1 MKKLYIF
8 FAILIMI
15 ILVPQIAFGA
25 GSASISAPASVESG
39 SNVTI
44 KVTLSNVAAWNIKIK
59 ASGATDGATKSYADA
74 TEDAENTTKTFSV
87 TCNSKGAGT
96 ITVTVT
102 GDITSADGANKDIS
116 LTKAI
121 TVKEKQVNNSTNNN
135 PSQPTNPP
143 TSGTTSKPNT
153 PSSGGQTSSGQTT
166 GGQTSSGQTTGG
178 QTSSG
183 QTTGGQTSS
192 GQTTGGQTQNGQT
205 TNENVKKE
213 AEARLAELSV
223 LGYEISPA
231 FNKDT
236 QEYFVEVP
244 LTQENVTIDAKTLGS
259 KAQIQGTGNYEV
271 KEGNNVFEIAVTAE
285 NGETKTYK
293 LNVAVVDKNPI
304 IATINQKQYTVVKQA
319 KLLKKPN
326 LYEETTIKINDIE
339 VPAFKNETNKL
350 IIVGIKDENNQI
362 LYATYNDGKY
372 DIYTEVTSKNLLLYI
387 TEGKLERYKKTSV
400 TINEKQYSAYEIN
413 DRFVVVYAMNVNNGE
428 YGYYKYD
435 KKDETFQYYEID
447 KAEQKEINVFAVI
460 SVILGILLVIS
471 IIVQIVINKKK
482 LKIENI

>member
-116 LTKAI
+116 LTKTI

-135 PSQPTNPP
+135 PSQPTNSS
-143 TSGTTSKPNT
+143 TSGTASKPNT

-166 GGQTSSGQTTGG
+166 GGQTTGG

-183 QTTGGQTSS
+183 QI
-192 GQTTGGQTQNGQT
+192 TGGQTQNWQT
-205 TNENVKKE
+205 TNENVEKE

-271 KEGNNVFEIAVTAE
+271 KEGNNVFEIVVTAE

-319 KLLKKPN
+319 KLLKKLN

-387 TEGKLERYKKTSV
+387 TEGKLEGYKKTSV

-447 KAEQKEINVFAVI
+447 KAEQKEINVFVVI

-471 IIVQIVINKKK
+471 IIAHIVINKKK

>member
-25 GSASISAPASVESG
+25 SFASISAPASVESG

-135 PSQPTNPP
+135 PSQPTNSS

-153 PSSGGQTSSGQTT
+153 PSS
-166 GGQTSSGQTTGG
+166 
-178 QTSSG
+178 
-183 QTTGGQTSS
+183 
-192 GQTTGGQTQNGQT
+192 GGQTQNGQT

-231 FNKDT
+231 FNKNT

-293 LNVAVVDKNPI
+293 LNVAVLDKNPI

-387 TEGKLERYKKTSV
+387 TEGKLEGYKKTSV

-471 IIVQIVINKKK
+471 IIAQIVINKKK

>member
-25 GSASISAPASVESG
+25 GSASISAPASVENG

-102 GDITSADGANKDIS
+102 GDITSADGADKDIS

-153 PSSGGQTSSGQTT
+153 PSSGGQT
-166 GGQTSSGQTTGG
+166 
-178 QTSSG
+178 
-183 QTTGGQTSS
+183 
-192 GQTTGGQTQNGQT
+192 QNGQT
-205 TNENVKKE
+205 TNENVEKE

-271 KEGNNVFEIAVTAE
+271 KEGNNVFEIVVTAE

-387 TEGKLERYKKTSV
+387 TEGKLEGYKKTSV

-471 IIVQIVINKKK
+471 IIAQIVINKKK

>member
-15 ILVPQIAFGA
+15 ILVPQIVFGA
-25 GSASISAPASVESG
+25 SSASISAPASVESG
-39 SNVTI
+39 SKVTI

-87 TCNSKGAGT
+87 TCNSKGTGK

-116 LTKAI
+116 LTKTI
-121 TVKEKQVNNSTNNN
+121 TVKEKKVNNSTNNK
-135 PSQPTNPP
+135 PSQSTNSS

-153 PSSGGQTSSGQTT
+153 PSS
-166 GGQTSSGQTTGG
+166 
-178 QTSSG
+178 
-183 QTTGGQTSS
+183 GGQTSS

-271 KEGNNVFEIAVTAE
+271 KEGNNIFEIVVTAE

-372 DIYTEVTSKNLLLYI
+372 DIYTEVTSKDLLLYI
-387 TEGKLERYKKTSV
+387 TEGKLEGYKKTSV

-447 KAEQKEINVFAVI
+447 KAEQKEINVFAII

-471 IIVQIVINKKK
+471 IIAQVVINKKK
-482 LKIENI
+482 LKIENRKYIKM

>member
-25 GSASISAPASVESG
+25 SFASISAPDSVKSG

-87 TCNSKGAGT
+87 TCNSKGTGK

-116 LTKAI
+116 LTKTI
-121 TVKEKQVNNSTNNN
+121 TVKEKKVNNSTNNK
-135 PSQPTNPP
+135 PSQSTNSS

-153 PSSGGQTSSGQTT
+153 PSS
-166 GGQTSSGQTTGG
+166 
-178 QTSSG
+178 
-183 QTTGGQTSS
+183 GGQTSS

-236 QEYFVEVP
+236 QEYFIEVP

-387 TEGKLERYKKTSV
+387 TEGKLEGYKKISV

-471 IIVQIVINKKK
+471 IIAQIVIKKKK

>member
-116 LTKAI
+116 LTKEI

-135 PSQPTNPP
+135 PSQPTNPS

-166 GGQTSSGQTTGG
+166 GGQT
-178 QTSSG
+178 
-183 QTTGGQTSS
+183 
-192 GQTTGGQTQNGQT
+192 QNGQT
-205 TNENVKKE
+205 TNEKVEKE

-271 KEGNNVFEIAVTAE
+271 KEGNNVFEIVVTAE

-319 KLLKKPN
+319 KLLKKLN

-350 IIVGIKDENNQI
+350 IIVGIKNENNQI

-387 TEGKLERYKKTSV
+387 TEGKLEGYKKTSV

-471 IIVQIVINKKK
+471 IIAQIVINKKK
-482 LKIENI
+482 LKIKNI

>member
-25 GSASISAPASVESG
+25 SFDSISAPASVESG

-87 TCNSKGAGT
+87 TCNSKGTGT

-116 LTKAI
+116 LTKTI
-121 TVKEKQVNNSTNNN
+121 TVKEKQVNNSTNNST
-135 PSQPTNPP
+135 SQPTNPP
-143 TSGTTSKPNT
+143 ASGTESKPNK
-153 PSSGGQTSSGQTT
+153 PST
-166 GGQTSSGQTTGG
+166 GGQTSNTQTAV
-178 QTSSG
+178 
-183 QTTGGQTSS
+183 
-192 GQTTGGQTQNGQT
+192 GQTQKGQT
-205 TNENVKKE
+205 VNENVEKE

-223 LGYEISPA
+223 LDYEISPA
-231 FNKDT
+231 FNKDI

-244 LTQENVTIDAKTLGS
+244 LTQENVKIYAKTLGS
-259 KAQIQGTGNYEV
+259 KAQIKGTGNYDV
-271 KEGNNVFEIAVTAE
+271 KEGNNVFEIVVTAE

-293 LNVAVVDKNPI
+293 LNVAVIDKNPI
-304 IATINQKQYTVVKQA
+304 TVIINQKQYTVVKQV
-319 KLLKKPN
+319 KLLQKPQ

-339 VPAFKNETNKL
+339 VPAFRNETNKL
-350 IIVGIKDENNQI
+350 IIVGIKDENSQI

-372 DIYTEVTSKNLLLYI
+372 EIYTEITSKNLLLYI
-387 TEGKLERYKKTSV
+387 TEGNLDGYKKTSV
-400 TINEKQYSAYEIN
+400 TINEQQYSAYEIN
-413 DRFVVVYAMNVNNGE
+413 DRFVFVYAMNVNNGE

-447 KAEQKEINVFAVI
+447 KTEQKDVNVFAVI
-460 SVILGILLVIS
+460 SVILGILLAIS
-471 IIVQIVINKKK
+471 VIVQIVINKRK
-482 LKIENI
+482 LKI

>member
-44 KVTLSNVAAWNIKIK
+44 RVTLSNVAAWNIKIK

-116 LTKAI
+116 LTKEI

-135 PSQPTNPP
+135 PSQPTNPS

-178 QTSSG
+178 QT
-183 QTTGGQTSS
+183 
-192 GQTTGGQTQNGQT
+192 QNGQT
-205 TNENVKKE
+205 TNEKVEKE

-244 LTQENVTIDAKTLGS
+244 LTQENVTIDAKTLGI

-271 KEGNNVFEIAVTAE
+271 KEGNNVFEIVVTAE

-319 KLLKKPN
+319 KLLKKLN

-350 IIVGIKDENNQI
+350 IIVGIKNENNQI

-387 TEGKLERYKKTSV
+387 TEGKLEGYKKTSV

-471 IIVQIVINKKK
+471 IIAQIVINKKK

>member
-25 GSASISAPASVESG
+25 SFASISAPASVESG

-121 TVKEKQVNNSTNNN
+121 TVKERQVNNSTNNN
-135 PSQPTNPP
+135 PSQPTNSS

-153 PSSGGQTSSGQTT
+153 QSSGGQTSSGQK
-166 GGQTSSGQTTGG
+166 
-178 QTSSG
+178 
-183 QTTGGQTSS
+183 
-192 GQTTGGQTQNGQT
+192 QNGQT

-259 KAQIQGTGNYEV
+259 KAQIQGTGNYDV
-271 KEGNNVFEIAVTAE
+271 KEGNNVFEIVVTAE

-387 TEGKLERYKKTSV
+387 TEGKLEGYKKTSV

-471 IIVQIVINKKK
+471 IIAQILINKKK

>member
-25 GSASISAPASVESG
+25 SFASISAPASVESG

-116 LTKAI
+116 LTKEI
-121 TVKEKQVNNSTNNN
+121 TVKEKQVNNSTNNK
-135 PSQPTNPP
+135 PSQPTNSS

-153 PSSGGQTSSGQTT
+153 PSS
-166 GGQTSSGQTTGG
+166 
-178 QTSSG
+178 
-183 QTTGGQTSS
+183 GGQTSS

-244 LTQENVTIDAKTLGS
+244 LTQENVTIDAKTLGN

-271 KEGNNVFEIAVTAE
+271 KEGNNVFEIVVTAE

-319 KLLKKPN
+319 KLLKKLN

-350 IIVGIKDENNQI
+350 IIVGIKNENNQI

-387 TEGKLERYKKTSV
+387 TEGKLEGYKKTSV

-447 KAEQKEINVFAVI
+447 KAEQKEINVFAVV
-460 SVILGILLVIS
+460 SVIL
-471 IIVQIVINKKK
+471 
-482 LKIENI
+482 

>member
-116 LTKAI
+116 LTKTI
-121 TVKEKQVNNSTNNN
+121 TVKEKQVNDSTNNK

-153 PSSGGQTSSGQTT
+153 PSAGE
-166 GGQTSSGQTTGG
+166 
-178 QTSSG
+178 
-183 QTTGGQTSS
+183 QTSS

-205 TNENVKKE
+205 TNEKVEKE

-259 KAQIQGTGNYEV
+259 KAQIQGTGNYDV
-271 KEGNNVFEIAVTAE
+271 KEGNNVFEIVVTAE

-319 KLLKKPN
+319 KLLKKLN

-387 TEGKLERYKKTSV
+387 TEGKLEGYKKTSV

-471 IIVQIVINKKK
+471 IIAQIVINKKK

>member
-44 KVTLSNVAAWNIKIK
+44 KVTLSDVAAWNIKIK

-116 LTKAI
+116 LTKEI
-121 TVKEKQVNNSTNNN
+121 TVKEKQVNNSTNNK
-135 PSQPTNPP
+135 PSQPTNPS

-166 GGQTSSGQTTGG
+166 GGQT
-178 QTSSG
+178 
-183 QTTGGQTSS
+183 
-192 GQTTGGQTQNGQT
+192 QNGQT
-205 TNENVKKE
+205 TNEKVEKE

-271 KEGNNVFEIAVTAE
+271 KEGNNVFEIVVTAE

-319 KLLKKPN
+319 KLLKKLN

-350 IIVGIKDENNQI
+350 IIVGIKNENNQI

-387 TEGKLERYKKTSV
+387 TEGKLEGYKKTSV

-471 IIVQIVINKKK
+471 IIAQIVINKKK

>member
-25 GSASISAPASVESG
+25 SFASISAPASVESG

-121 TVKEKQVNNSTNNN
+121 TVKERQVNNSTNNN
-135 PSQPTNPP
+135 PSQPTNSS

-153 PSSGGQTSSGQTT
+153 QSSGGQTSSGQK
-166 GGQTSSGQTTGG
+166 
-178 QTSSG
+178 
-183 QTTGGQTSS
+183 
-192 GQTTGGQTQNGQT
+192 QNGQT

-387 TEGKLERYKKTSV
+387 TEGKLEGYKKTSV

-471 IIVQIVINKKK
+471 IIAQILINKKK

>member
-25 GSASISAPASVESG
+25 SFASISAPASVESG

-116 LTKAI
+116 LTKEI

-135 PSQPTNPP
+135 PSQPTNSS

-153 PSSGGQTSSGQTT
+153 PSSGGQTL
-166 GGQTSSGQTTGG
+166 
-178 QTSSG
+178 
-183 QTTGGQTSS
+183 S

-205 TNENVKKE
+205 TNEKVEKE

-223 LGYEISPA
+223 LGYEINPA

-271 KEGNNVFEIAVTAE
+271 KEGNNIFEIVVTAE

-319 KLLKKPN
+319 KLLKKLN

-350 IIVGIKDENNQI
+350 IIVGIKNENNQI

-387 TEGKLERYKKTSV
+387 TEGKLEGYKKTSV

-460 SVILGILLVIS
+460 SVILGVLLVIS
-471 IIVQIVINKKK
+471 IIAQIVINKKK

>member
-25 GSASISAPASVESG
+25 SFASISAPASVESG

-121 TVKEKQVNNSTNNN
+121 TVKERQVNNSTNNN
-135 PSQPTNPP
+135 PSQPTNSS

-153 PSSGGQTSSGQTT
+153 QSSGGQTSSGQK
-166 GGQTSSGQTTGG
+166 
-178 QTSSG
+178 
-183 QTTGGQTSS
+183 
-192 GQTTGGQTQNGQT
+192 QNGQT

-259 KAQIQGTGNYEV
+259 KAQIQGTGNYDV
-271 KEGNNVFEIAVTAE
+271 KEGNNVFEIVVTAE

-387 TEGKLERYKKTSV
+387 TEGKLDGYKKTSV

-447 KAEQKEINVFAVI
+447 KAERKEINVFAVV

-471 IIVQIVINKKK
+471 IIAQILINKKK

>member
-116 LTKAI
+116 LTKTI

-135 PSQPTNPP
+135 PSQPTNSS
-143 TSGTTSKPNT
+143 TSGTASKPNT
-153 PSSGGQTSSGQTT
+153 PSS
-166 GGQTSSGQTTGG
+166 GG

-205 TNENVKKE
+205 TNENVEKE

-271 KEGNNVFEIAVTAE
+271 KEGNNVFEIVVTAE

-319 KLLKKPN
+319 KLLKKLN

-362 LYATYNDGKY
+362 LYATYIDGKY

-387 TEGKLERYKKTSV
+387 TEGKLEGYKKTSV

-460 SVILGILLVIS
+460 SVILGILFVIS
-471 IIVQIVINKKK
+471 IIAQIVINKKK

>member
-25 GSASISAPASVESG
+25 GAASISAPASVESG

-116 LTKAI
+116 LTKEI

-135 PSQPTNPP
+135 PSQPTNPS

-178 QTSSG
+178 QT
-183 QTTGGQTSS
+183 
-192 GQTTGGQTQNGQT
+192 QNGQT
-205 TNENVKKE
+205 TNENVEKE

-271 KEGNNVFEIAVTAE
+271 KEGNNVFEIVVTAE

-319 KLLKKPN
+319 KLLKKLN
-326 LYEETTIKINDIE
+326 LYEETIIKINDIE
-339 VPAFKNETNKL
+339 VPAVKIETNNL
-350 IIVGIKDENNQI
+350 ILVGIKNENNQI

-387 TEGKLERYKKTSV
+387 TEGKLEGYKKTSV

-471 IIVQIVINKKK
+471 IIAQIVINKKK
-482 LKIENI
+482 LKIKNI

>member
-59 ASGATDGATKSYADA
+59 TSGATDGVTKSYADA

-121 TVKEKQVNNSTNNN
+121 TVKERQVNNSTNNN
-135 PSQPTNPP
+135 PSQPTNSS
-143 TSGTTSKPNT
+143 TSETTSKPNT

-166 GGQTSSGQTTGG
+166 GGR
-178 QTSSG
+178 
-183 QTTGGQTSS
+183 
-192 GQTTGGQTQNGQT
+192 TQNGQT
-205 TNENVKKE
+205 TNENVEKE
-213 AEARLAELSV
+213 AEARLAELAV
-223 LGYEISPA
+223 LGYEMSPA

-271 KEGNNVFEIAVTAE
+271 KEGNNVFEIVVTAE

-387 TEGKLERYKKTSV
+387 TEGKLEGYKKTSV

-447 KAEQKEINVFAVI
+447 KAEQKEINVFAVV
-460 SVILGILLVIS
+460 SLILGILLVIS

-482 LKIENI
+482 LKMENI

>member
-15 ILVPQIAFGA
+15 ILAPQIVFGA
-25 GSASISAPASVESG
+25 GSASISAPSSVESS

-59 ASGATDGATKSYADA
+59 TSGATDGATKSYADA

-87 TCNSKGAGT
+87 TCNSKGTGT

-116 LTKAI
+116 LTKTI
-121 TVKEKQVNNSTNNN
+121 TVKEKQVNNSTNNS

-143 TSGTTSKPNT
+143 ASGTESKPNK
-153 PSSGGQTSSGQTT
+153 PST
-166 GGQTSSGQTTGG
+166 GGQTSNTQTA
-178 QTSSG
+178 
-183 QTTGGQTSS
+183 
-192 GQTTGGQTQNGQT
+192 GGQTQKGQT
-205 TNENVKKE
+205 ANENVEKE

-223 LGYEISPA
+223 LDYEISPA

-244 LTQENVTIDAKTLGS
+244 LTQENVKIDAKTLGS
-259 KAQIQGTGNYEV
+259 KAQIKGTGNYDV
-271 KEGNNVFEIAVTAE
+271 KEGNNVFEIIVTAE

-293 LNVAVVDKNPI
+293 LNVAVIDKNPI
-304 IATINQKQYTVVKQA
+304 TVTINQKQYTVVKQV
-319 KLLKKPN
+319 KLLQKPK

-350 IIVGIKDENNQI
+350 IIVGIKDENSPI
-362 LYATYNDGKY
+362 LYATYNAGKY
-372 DIYTEVTSKNLLLYI
+372 EIYTEITSKNLLLYI
-387 TEGKLERYKKTSV
+387 TEGNLEGYKKTFV
-400 TINEKQYSAYEIN
+400 TINEQQYSAYEIN
-413 DRFVVVYAMNVNNGE
+413 DRFVFVYAMNVNNGE

-435 KKDETFQYYEID
+435 KKEETFQYYEID
-447 KAEQKEINVFAVI
+447 KNEQKEINVFAVI
-460 SVILGILLVIS
+460 SVILGILLAISVIM
-471 IIVQIVINKKK
+471 QIVINKRKM
-482 LKIENI
+482 KI

>member
-102 GDITSADGANKDIS
+102 GDITSADGAYKDIS
-116 LTKAI
+116 LTKEI

-135 PSQPTNPP
+135 PSQPTNPS

-166 GGQTSSGQTTGG
+166 GGQT
-178 QTSSG
+178 
-183 QTTGGQTSS
+183 
-192 GQTTGGQTQNGQT
+192 QNGQT
-205 TNENVKKE
+205 TNEKVEKE

-271 KEGNNVFEIAVTAE
+271 KEGNNVFEIVVTAE

-319 KLLKKPN
+319 KLLKKLN

-350 IIVGIKDENNQI
+350 IIVGIKNENNQI

-387 TEGKLERYKKTSV
+387 TEGKLEGYKKTSV

-471 IIVQIVINKKK
+471 IIAQIVINKKK
-482 LKIENI
+482 LKIKNI

>member
-116 LTKAI
+116 LTKTI

-135 PSQPTNPP
+135 PSQPTNSS
-143 TSGTTSKPNT
+143 TSGTASKPNT

-166 GGQTSSGQTTGG
+166 GGQTTGG

-183 QTTGGQTSS
+183 QI
-192 GQTTGGQTQNGQT
+192 TGGQTQNGQT
-205 TNENVKKE
+205 TNENVEKE

-271 KEGNNVFEIAVTAE
+271 KEGNNVFEIVVTAE

-319 KLLKKPN
+319 KLLKKLN

-387 TEGKLERYKKTSV
+387 TEGKLEGYKKTSV

-460 SVILGILLVIS
+460 SVILGILFVIS
-471 IIVQIVINKKK
+471 IIAQIVINKKK

>member
-25 GSASISAPASVESG
+25 SFASISAPASVESG

-135 PSQPTNPP
+135 PSQPTNSS

-153 PSSGGQTSSGQTT
+153 QSSGGQTSSGQK
-166 GGQTSSGQTTGG
+166 
-178 QTSSG
+178 
-183 QTTGGQTSS
+183 
-192 GQTTGGQTQNGQT
+192 QNGQT

-319 KLLKKPN
+319 KLLQKPN

-387 TEGKLERYKKTSV
+387 TEGKLDGYKKTSV

-447 KAEQKEINVFAVI
+447 KAEQKEINVFAVV

>member
-25 GSASISAPASVESG
+25 SFASISAPASVESG

-116 LTKAI
+116 LTKEI

-135 PSQPTNPP
+135 PSQPTNQS

-153 PSSGGQTSSGQTT
+153 PSSGGQTSSS
-166 GGQTSSGQTTGG
+166 QTSS
-178 QTSSG
+178 
-183 QTTGGQTSS
+183 GQTSS

-205 TNENVKKE
+205 TNEKVEKE

-271 KEGNNVFEIAVTAE
+271 KEGNNVFEIVVTAE

-319 KLLKKPN
+319 KLLKKLN

-350 IIVGIKDENNQI
+350 IIVGIKNENNQI

-387 TEGKLERYKKTSV
+387 TEGKLEGYKKTSV

-471 IIVQIVINKKK
+471 IIAQIVINKKK
-482 LKIENI
+482 LKIKNI

>member
-116 LTKAI
+116 LTKTI

-135 PSQPTNPP
+135 PSKPTNSS
-143 TSGTTSKPNT
+143 TSGTASKPNT

-166 GGQTSSGQTTGG
+166 G
-178 QTSSG
+178 G

-205 TNENVKKE
+205 TNENVEKE

-271 KEGNNVFEIAVTAE
+271 KEGNNVFEIVVTAE

-319 KLLKKPN
+319 KLLKKLN

-387 TEGKLERYKKTSV
+387 TEGKLEGYKKTSV

-460 SVILGILLVIS
+460 SVILGILFVIS
-471 IIVQIVINKKK
+471 IIAQIVINKKK

>member
-8 FAILIMI
+8 FTILII
-15 ILVPQIAFGA
+15 IMLTPQIVFGA
-25 GSASISAPASVESG
+25 GSASISAPSSVESS

-59 ASGATDGATKSYADA
+59 TSGATDGATKSYADA

-87 TCNSKGAGT
+87 TCNSKGTGT

-116 LTKAI
+116 LTKTI
-121 TVKEKQVNNSTNNN
+121 TVKEKQVNNSTNNST
-135 PSQPTNPP
+135 SQPTNPP
-143 TSGTTSKPNT
+143 ASGTESKPNK
-153 PSSGGQTSSGQTT
+153 PST
-166 GGQTSSGQTTGG
+166 GGQTSNTQTA
-178 QTSSG
+178 
-183 QTTGGQTSS
+183 
-192 GQTTGGQTQNGQT
+192 GGQTQKGQT
-205 TNENVKKE
+205 VNENVEKE

-223 LGYEISPA
+223 LDYEISPA
-231 FNKDT
+231 FNKDI

-259 KAQIQGTGNYEV
+259 KAQIKGTGNYEV
-271 KEGNNVFEIAVTAE
+271 KEGNNVFEIVVTAE

-304 IATINQKQYTVVKQA
+304 IAKINQKQYTVVKQA
-319 KLLKKPN
+319 KLLQKPN

-350 IIVGIKDENNQI
+350 IIVGIKDENSQI

-372 DIYTEVTSKNLLLYI
+372 EIYTEITSKNLLLYI
-387 TEGKLERYKKTSV
+387 TEGNLDGYKKISV
-400 TINEKQYSAYEIN
+400 TINEQQYSAYEIN
-413 DRFVVVYAMNVNNGE
+413 DRFVFVYAMNVNNGE

-447 KAEQKEINVFAVI
+447 KTEQKDVNVFAVI
-460 SVILGILLVIS
+460 SVILGILLAIS
-471 IIVQIVINKKK
+471 VIVQIVINKRK
-482 LKIENI
+482 LKI

>member
-44 KVTLSNVAAWNIKIK
+44 RVTLSNVAAWNIKIK

-116 LTKAI
+116 LTKEI

-135 PSQPTNPP
+135 PSQPTNPS

-178 QTSSG
+178 QT
-183 QTTGGQTSS
+183 
-192 GQTTGGQTQNGQT
+192 QNGQT
-205 TNENVKKE
+205 TNEKVEKE

-271 KEGNNVFEIAVTAE
+271 KEENNVFEIVVTAE

-319 KLLKKPN
+319 KLLKKLN

-350 IIVGIKDENNQI
+350 IIVGIKNENNQI

-387 TEGKLERYKKTSV
+387 TEGKLEGYKKTSV

-413 DRFVVVYAMNVNNGE
+413 DRFVFVYAMNVNNGE

-471 IIVQIVINKKK
+471 IIAQIVINKKK

>member
-25 GSASISAPASVESG
+25 SFASISAPASVESG

-116 LTKAI
+116 LTKTM

-135 PSQPTNPP
+135 PSQPTNSS
-143 TSGTTSKPNT
+143 TSGTASKPNT
-153 PSSGGQTSSGQTT
+153 PSS

-205 TNENVKKE
+205 TNENVEKE

-271 KEGNNVFEIAVTAE
+271 KEGNNVFEIVVTAE

-319 KLLKKPN
+319 KLLKKLN

-387 TEGKLERYKKTSV
+387 TEGKLEGYKKTSV

-471 IIVQIVINKKK
+471 IIAQIVINKKK

>member
-1 MKKLYIF
+1 MKKSYIF

-15 ILVPQIAFGA
+15 ILTPQIVFGA
-25 GSASISAPASVESG
+25 GSASISAPSSVESS

-59 ASGATDGATKSYADA
+59 TSGATDGATKSYADA

-87 TCNSKGAGT
+87 TCNSKGTGT

-116 LTKAI
+116 LTKTI
-121 TVKEKQVNNSTNNN
+121 TVKEKQVNNSTNNST
-135 PSQPTNPP
+135 SQPTNPP
-143 TSGTTSKPNT
+143 TSGTESKPNK
-153 PSSGGQTSSGQTT
+153 PST
-166 GGQTSSGQTTGG
+166 GGQTSNTQTA
-178 QTSSG
+178 
-183 QTTGGQTSS
+183 
-192 GQTTGGQTQNGQT
+192 GGQTQKGQT
-205 TNENVKKE
+205 VNENAEKE

-223 LGYEISPA
+223 LDYEISPA

-244 LTQENVTIDAKTLGS
+244 LTQENVKIDAKTLGS
-259 KAQIQGTGNYEV
+259 KAQIKGTGNYDV
-271 KEGNNVFEIAVTAE
+271 KEGNNVFEIVVTAE

-293 LNVAVVDKNPI
+293 LNVAVIDKNPI
-304 IATINQKQYTVVKQA
+304 TVIINQKQYTVVKQV
-319 KLLKKPN
+319 KLLQKPK

-339 VPAFKNETNKL
+339 VPAFRNETNKL
-350 IIVGIKDENNQI
+350 IIVGIKDENSQI

-372 DIYTEVTSKNLLLYI
+372 EIYTEITSKNLLLYI
-387 TEGKLERYKKTSV
+387 TEGNLDGYKKIYV
-400 TINEKQYSAYEIN
+400 TINEQQYSAYEIN
-413 DRFVVVYAMNVNNGE
+413 DRFVFVYAMNVNNGE

-447 KAEQKEINVFAVI
+447 KTEQKEVNVFAVI
-460 SVILGILLVIS
+460 SVILGILLAIS
-471 IIVQIVINKKK
+471 VIVQIVINKRKM
-482 LKIENI
+482 KI

>member
-39 SNVTI
+39 YNVTI

-116 LTKAI
+116 LTKEI

-135 PSQPTNPP
+135 PSQPTNSS

-166 GGQTSSGQTTGG
+166 GGQTTG
-178 QTSSG
+178 
-183 QTTGGQTSS
+183 

-205 TNENVKKE
+205 TNAKVEKE

-271 KEGNNVFEIAVTAE
+271 KEGNNVFEIVVTAE

-319 KLLKKPN
+319 KLLKKLN

-350 IIVGIKDENNQI
+350 IIVGIKNENNQI
-362 LYATYNDGKY
+362 LYATYNDGNRS
-372 DIYTEVTSKNLLLYI
+372 E
-387 TEGKLERYKKTSV
+387 
-400 TINEKQYSAYEIN
+400 
-413 DRFVVVYAMNVNNGE
+413 
-428 YGYYKYD
+428 
-435 KKDETFQYYEID
+435 
-447 KAEQKEINVFAVI
+447 
-460 SVILGILLVIS
+460 
-471 IIVQIVINKKK
+471 
-482 LKIENI
+482 